1 VVDYLPEVKSEY
13 LNMCK
18 GIYQVIPVA
27 VFIMTLYNAC
37 FMFQKD
43 NTDNLMIKALERFD
57 LTPNIDDGAFFKTM
71 SEFKI
76 IYS

>member
-1 VVDYLPEVKSEY
+1 
-13 LNMCK
+13 MCK
-18 GIYQVIPVA
+18 GIYQVIHVA

-57 LTPNIDDGAFFKTM
+57 LTPNIDDGAFFKTVR
-71 SEFKI
+71 EFKI